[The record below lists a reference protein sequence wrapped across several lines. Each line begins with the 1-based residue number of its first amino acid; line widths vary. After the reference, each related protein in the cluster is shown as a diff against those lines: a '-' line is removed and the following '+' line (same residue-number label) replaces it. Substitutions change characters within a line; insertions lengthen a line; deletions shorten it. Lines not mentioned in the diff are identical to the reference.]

1 MALLVCMSKN
11 GEIADR
17 ILDLLNKNEKL
28 GVRQLKKK
36 IPSVNSEVLSL
47 MKDAG
52 LIELKNDEITITE
65 FGSELRN
72 VV

>member
-1 MALLVCMSKN
+1 MVLLVCMSKN

-17 ILDLLNKNEKL
+17 ILDLLSKNEKL
-28 GVRQLKKK
+28 GVKQLKKK
-36 IPSVNSEVLSL
+36 IPSANSEILSL